1 MERSVQNKKPG
12 VPDDFRIYLQ
22 QILVERCQKNPSYS
36 LRAFAKNLKINHS
49 MLSRILSS
57 KRNLTK
63 KMRIKLANSLNLSP
77 EEITGFENGKV
88 EKYLVASQNKH
99 YKNLASDIFH
109 LIAGWQHDAI
119 LEIPRVRNFQSNPKW
134 IAKALGI
141 SINEV
146 NASIERLQRL
156 NLLKIDSR
164 GRWKV
169 VIEDSTN
176 ITSDDSTDAAAR
188 KLQKQILSKA
198 IDSIDST
205 DIKKRDNTSVTFAV
219 DTSDIPQIK
228 KLIKQF
234 RRDLSEFVQP
244 NEIKGDQVYQLA
256 IAFFPL
262 TTINEKESLL

>member
-1 MERSVQNKKPG
+1 M
-12 VPDDFRIYLQ
+12 
-22 QILVERCQKNPSYS
+22 
-36 LRAFAKNLKINHS
+36 
-49 MLSRILSS
+49 
-57 KRNLTK
+57 
-63 KMRIKLANSLNLSP
+63 
-77 EEITGFENGKV
+77 
-88 EKYLVASQNKH
+88 
-99 YKNLASDIFH
+99 
-109 LIAGWQHDAI
+109 
-119 LEIPRVRNFQSNPKW
+119 
-134 IAKALGI
+134 
-141 SINEV
+141 
-146 NASIERLQRL
+146 
-156 NLLKIDSR
+156 LKIDSR

-169 VIEDSTN
+169 AIEDSTN
-176 ITSDDSTDAAAR
+176 IISDDSTDAAAR